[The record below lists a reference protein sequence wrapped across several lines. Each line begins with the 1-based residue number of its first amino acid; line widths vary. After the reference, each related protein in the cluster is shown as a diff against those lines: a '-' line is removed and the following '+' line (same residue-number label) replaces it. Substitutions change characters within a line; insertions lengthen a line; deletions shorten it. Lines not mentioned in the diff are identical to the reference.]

1 MYFTQYLHILGYIIQ
16 INKRNIMLP
25 RYENKINEIQ
35 KMLSNLISEVVQAH
49 NQALVAFKD
58 HNVDQFDAVKGTL
71 KTIQSE
77 ANAIDNEIVKTFALF
92 GPEAQELRMLVA
104 YLKLT
109 NELLRIAEGSKK
121 YASRMREQCEGECNL
136 KPFDEIVIQL
146 HTTALNAMIYIEACF
161 KKPGECNV
169 EDLYR
174 KVMVEESKNDDL
186 FSILEKEIMTQIMGE
201 QELSVEYVRILG
213 TLRKLERACDRS
225 GNIANLLLYAAKGG
239 GIKDY

>member
-1 MYFTQYLHILGYIIQ
+1 
-16 INKRNIMLP
+16 MLP
-25 RYENKINEIQ
+25 KYEQKIKDIQ
-35 KMLSNLISEVVQAH
+35 SMIAELMGQVVEA
-49 NQALVAFKD
+49 NQITLDAYKAQDNSKY
-58 HNVDQFDAVKGTL
+58 DAVRTVL
-71 KTIQSE
+71 KSVGSE

-121 YASRMREQCEGECNL
+121 YASRMREHCEGECNL
-136 KPFDEIVIQL
+136 APFNEIVIQL
-146 HTTALNAMIYIEACF
+146 HTTALNAMVYIEECF
-161 KKPGECNV
+161 NKPGECNV

-174 KVMVEESKNDDL
+174 RIMVEESKNDDL

-213 TLRKLERACDRS
+213 TLRKLERACDRAV
-225 GNIANLLLYAAKGG
+225 NIANLLLYAAKGG
-239 GIKDY
+239 EINIY

>member
-1 MYFTQYLHILGYIIQ
+1 MLPKYEQKIKEIQ
-16 INKRNIMLP
+16 SLIAELMRQVVEANQVTLEAYKNHDNAAYDSVRNIL
-25 RYENKINEIQ
+25 KSI
-35 KMLSNLISEVVQAH
+35 
-49 NQALVAFKD
+49 
-58 HNVDQFDAVKGTL
+58 DA
-71 KTIQSE
+71 E

-121 YASRMREQCEGECNL
+121 YARRMREHCEGECNL
-136 KPFDEIVIQL
+136 APFDDIVIKL
-146 HTTALNAMIYIEACF
+146 HTTSLNAMMYIEECF
-161 KKPGECNV
+161 NKPGECNV

-174 KVMVEESKNDDL
+174 KIMVEESKNDDL

-213 TLRKLERACDRS
+213 TLRKLERACDRAV
-225 GNIANLLLYAAKGG
+225 NIANLLLYAVKGG
-239 GIKDY
+239 EIKVY

>member
-1 MYFTQYLHILGYIIQ
+1 MLPKYEQKIKDIQNMIAELMGQVVEANQVTLEAYKNHDNAQYDSV
-16 INKRNIMLP
+16 RNI
-25 RYENKINEIQ
+25 
-35 KMLSNLISEVVQAH
+35 
-49 NQALVAFKD
+49 
-58 HNVDQFDAVKGTL
+58 L
-71 KTIQSE
+71 KSIESE

-109 NELLRIAEGSKK
+109 NELLRIAAGSKK
-121 YASRMREQCEGECNL
+121 YAKRMREHCEGECNL
-136 KPFDEIVIQL
+136 APFDDIVIKL
-146 HTTALNAMIYIEACF
+146 HTTSLNAMIYIEECF

-213 TLRKLERACDRS
+213 TLRKLERSCDRAV
-225 GNIANLLLYAAKGG
+225 NIANLLLYAAKGG
-239 GIKDY
+239 EINIY

>member
-1 MYFTQYLHILGYIIQ
+1 MLPKYEQKIKDIQ
-16 INKRNIMLP
+16 NMIAELMGQVVEANQVTLEAYKNHDNSKYDSVRNI
-25 RYENKINEIQ
+25 
-35 KMLSNLISEVVQAH
+35 
-49 NQALVAFKD
+49 
-58 HNVDQFDAVKGTL
+58 L
-71 KTIQSE
+71 KSIEAE

-121 YASRMREQCEGECNL
+121 YAKRMRGHCEGECNL
-136 KPFDEIVIQL
+136 APFDDIVIKL
-146 HTTALNAMIYIEACF
+146 HTTSLNAMIYIEECF
-161 KKPGECNV
+161 KNPGECNV

-213 TLRKLERACDRS
+213 TLRKLERSCDRAV
-225 GNIANLLLYAAKGG
+225 NIANLLLYAAKGG
-239 GIKDY
+239 EINIY

>member
-1 MYFTQYLHILGYIIQ
+1 
-16 INKRNIMLP
+16 MLP
-25 RYENKINEIQ
+25 KYEQKIKYIQ
-35 KMLSNLISEVVQAH
+35 SMIAEPMGQVVEANQITLDAYKAH
-49 NQALVAFKD
+49 DLAQYDRVK
-58 HNVDQFDAVKGTL
+58 NVL
-71 KTIQSE
+71 KSIDSE

-121 YASRMREQCEGECNL
+121 YARRMREHCEGECNL
-136 KPFDEIVIQL
+136 APFDDIVIKL
-146 HTTALNAMIYIEACF
+146 HTTSLNAMMYIEECF
-161 KKPGECNV
+161 NKPGECNV
-169 EDLYR
+169 EELYR
-174 KVMVEESKNDDL
+174 KIMVEESKNDDL

-225 GNIANLLLYAAKGG
+225 VNIANLLLYAAKGG
-239 GIKDY
+239 EINIY

>member
-1 MYFTQYLHILGYIIQ
+1 MLPKYEQKIKDVQGLIAELMGQVVEANQVTLDAYKNHDNGQYDSV
-16 INKRNIMLP
+16 RNI
-25 RYENKINEIQ
+25 
-35 KMLSNLISEVVQAH
+35 
-49 NQALVAFKD
+49 
-58 HNVDQFDAVKGTL
+58 L
-71 KTIQSE
+71 KSIDSE

-121 YASRMREQCEGECNL
+121 YARRMREHCEGECNL
-136 KPFDEIVIQL
+136 APFDDIVIKL
-146 HTTALNAMIYIEACF
+146 HTTSLNAMVYIQECF
-161 KKPGECNV
+161 NQSGECNV

-174 KVMVEESKNDDL
+174 KIMVEESKNDDL

-213 TLRKLERACDRS
+213 TLRKLERACDRAV
-225 GNIANLLLYAAKGG
+225 NIANLLLYAAKGG
-239 GIKDY
+239 EIKLY

>member
-1 MYFTQYLHILGYIIQ
+1 
-16 INKRNIMLP
+16 MLP
-25 RYENKINEIQ
+25 KYEQKIKDIQ
-35 KMLSNLISEVVQAH
+35 SMIAELMGQVVEANQITLDAYKAH
-49 NQALVAFKD
+49 DLAQYDRVK
-58 HNVDQFDAVKGTL
+58 NVL
-71 KTIQSE
+71 KSIDSE

-121 YASRMREQCEGECNL
+121 YAKRMREHCEGECNL
-136 KPFDEIVIQL
+136 APFDEIVIQL
-146 HTTALNAMIYIEACF
+146 HTTSLNAMVYIEECF
-161 KKPGECNV
+161 NKPGECNV

-174 KVMVEESKNDDL
+174 KIMVEESKNDDL

-225 GNIANLLLYAAKGG
+225 VNIANLLLYAAKGG
-239 GIKDY
+239 EINIY

>member
-1 MYFTQYLHILGYIIQ
+1 MLPKYEQKIKDIQ
-16 INKRNIMLP
+16 NMIAELMGQVVEANQVTLEAYKTHDNAKYDSVRNI
-25 RYENKINEIQ
+25 
-35 KMLSNLISEVVQAH
+35 
-49 NQALVAFKD
+49 
-58 HNVDQFDAVKGTL
+58 L
-71 KTIQSE
+71 KSIDSE

-121 YASRMREQCEGECNL
+121 YAKRMREHMEGECDL
-136 KPFDEIVIQL
+136 KPFDEIIIKL
-146 HTTALNAMIYIEACF
+146 HTTSLNAMTYIERCF
-161 KKPGECNV
+161 VQPGECNV

-174 KVMVEESKNDDL
+174 KIMVEESKNDDL

-213 TLRKLERACDRS
+213 TLRKLERACDRAV
-225 GNIANLLLYAAKGG
+225 NIGNLLLYAAKGG
-239 GIKDY
+239 EINIY

>member
-1 MYFTQYLHILGYIIQ
+1 MLPKYEQKIKEIQ
-16 INKRNIMLP
+16 SLIAELMRQVVEANQVTLEAYKNHDNAAYDSVRNIL
-25 RYENKINEIQ
+25 KSI
-35 KMLSNLISEVVQAH
+35 
-49 NQALVAFKD
+49 
-58 HNVDQFDAVKGTL
+58 DA
-71 KTIQSE
+71 E

-121 YASRMREQCEGECNL
+121 YARRMREHCEGECNL
-136 KPFDEIVIQL
+136 APFDDIVIKL
-146 HTTALNAMIYIEACF
+146 HTTSLNAMMYIEECF
-161 KKPGECNV
+161 NKPGECNV

-174 KVMVEESKNDDL
+174 KIMVEESKNDDL

-213 TLRKLERACDRS
+213 TLRKLERACDRAV
-225 GNIANLLLYAAKGG
+225 NIANLLLYAAKGG
-239 GIKDY
+239 EIKVY

>member
-1 MYFTQYLHILGYIIQ
+1 MLPKYEQKIKEIQ
-16 INKRNIMLP
+16 SMIAELMGQVVEANQVTLEAYKNHDNAAYDSVRNI
-25 RYENKINEIQ
+25 
-35 KMLSNLISEVVQAH
+35 
-49 NQALVAFKD
+49 
-58 HNVDQFDAVKGTL
+58 L
-71 KTIQSE
+71 KSIDSE

-121 YASRMREQCEGECNL
+121 YARRMREHCEGECNL
-136 KPFDEIVIQL
+136 RAFDDIVIKL
-146 HTTALNAMIYIEACF
+146 HATSLNAMTYIEACF
-161 KKPGECNV
+161 NSPGECNV

-174 KVMVEESKNDDL
+174 KIMVEESKNDDL

-213 TLRKLERACDRS
+213 TLRKLERACDRAV
-225 GNIANLLLYAAKGG
+225 NIAKLLLYAAKGG
-239 GIKDY
+239 EIKVY

>member
-1 MYFTQYLHILGYIIQ
+1 
-16 INKRNIMLP
+16 MLP
-25 RYENKINEIQ
+25 KYEQKIKDIQ
-35 KMLSNLISEVVQAH
+35 NMIAELMGQVVEA
-49 NQALVAFKD
+49 NQVTL
-58 HNVDQFDAVKGTL
+58 DAYKTHDNTKYDSVKNIL
-71 KTIQSE
+71 KSIDAE

-121 YASRMREQCEGECNL
+121 YARRMREHSEGECNL
-136 KPFDEIVIQL
+136 VPFDEIVIQL
-146 HTTALNAMIYIEACF
+146 HTTSLNAIAYIEECF
-161 KKPGECNV
+161 NKPGECNV

-174 KVMVEESKNDDL
+174 KIMVEESKNDDL

-213 TLRKLERACDRS
+213 TLRKLERACDRAV
-225 GNIANLLLYAAKGG
+225 NIANLLLYAAKGG
-239 GIKDY
+239 EINIY

>member
-1 MYFTQYLHILGYIIQ
+1 MLPKYDQKVKEIQ
-16 INKRNIMLP
+16 SLIAELMGQVVEANQVTLDAYKNHDNTAYDSVRNI
-25 RYENKINEIQ
+25 
-35 KMLSNLISEVVQAH
+35 
-49 NQALVAFKD
+49 
-58 HNVDQFDAVKGTL
+58 L
-71 KTIQSE
+71 KSIDVE
-77 ANAIDNEIVKTFALF
+77 ANTIDNEIVKTFALF

-121 YASRMREQCEGECNL
+121 YARRMREHCEGECNL
-136 KPFDEIVIQL
+136 APFDDIVIKL
-146 HTTALNAMIYIEACF
+146 HTTSLNAMTYIEECF

-213 TLRKLERACDRS
+213 TLRKLERACDRAV
-225 GNIANLLLYAAKGG
+225 NIANLLLYAAKGG
-239 GIKDY
+239 EIKVY

>member
-1 MYFTQYLHILGYIIQ
+1 
-16 INKRNIMLP
+16 MLP
-25 RYENKINEIQ
+25 KYEQKIKDIQ
-35 KMLSNLISEVVQAH
+35 SMIAELMGQVVEANQITLDAYKAH
-49 NQALVAFKD
+49 DLAEYDKVR
-58 HNVDQFDAVKGTL
+58 NVL
-71 KTIQSE
+71 KSIDSE

-121 YASRMREQCEGECNL
+121 YARRMREHCEGECNL
-136 KPFDEIVIQL
+136 APFDDIVIKL
-146 HTTALNAMIYIEACF
+146 HTTSLNAMMYIEECF
-161 KKPGECNV
+161 NKPGECNV
-169 EDLYR
+169 EELYR
-174 KVMVEESKNDDL
+174 KIMVEESKNDDL

-225 GNIANLLLYAAKGG
+225 VNIANLLLYAAKGG
-239 GIKDY
+239 EINIY

>member
-1 MYFTQYLHILGYIIQ
+1 MLPKYEQKIKDIQ
-16 INKRNIMLP
+16 SMIAELMGQVVEANQVTLDAYKTHDNAKYDSVRNI
-25 RYENKINEIQ
+25 
-35 KMLSNLISEVVQAH
+35 
-49 NQALVAFKD
+49 
-58 HNVDQFDAVKGTL
+58 L
-71 KTIQSE
+71 KSIDSE

-121 YASRMREQCEGECNL
+121 YARRMREHCEGECNL
-136 KPFDEIVIQL
+136 APFNEIVIQL
-146 HTTALNAMIYIEACF
+146 HTTSLNAMVYIEACF
-161 KKPGECNV
+161 NKPGECNV

-174 KVMVEESKNDDL
+174 KIMVEESKNDDL

-213 TLRKLERACDRS
+213 TLRKLERACDRAV
-225 GNIANLLLYAAKGG
+225 NIANLLLYAAKGG
-239 GIKDY
+239 EINIY

>member
-1 MYFTQYLHILGYIIQ
+1 
-16 INKRNIMLP
+16 MLP
-25 RYENKINEIQ
+25 KYEQKIKDIQ
-35 KMLSNLISEVVQAH
+35 VLIAELMGQVVEA
-49 NQALVAFKD
+49 NQITLEAYKEHD
-58 HNVDQFDAVKGTL
+58 NGKYDSVKRIL
-71 KTIQSE
+71 KSIDSE

-121 YASRMREQCEGECNL
+121 YANRMREHCEGECNL
-136 KPFDEIVIQL
+136 APFDDIVIKL
-146 HTTALNAMIYIEACF
+146 HTTSLNAMVYIEACF
-161 KKPGECNV
+161 KNPGECNV
-169 EDLYR
+169 DDLYR

-213 TLRKLERACDRS
+213 TLRKLERACDRAV
-225 GNIANLLLYAAKGG
+225 NIASLLLYAAKGG
-239 GIKDY
+239 EINIY

>member
-1 MYFTQYLHILGYIIQ
+1 
-16 INKRNIMLP
+16 MLP
-25 RYENKINEIQ
+25 KYEQKIKDIQNMIAELMGQVVEANKVT
-35 KMLSNLISEVVQAH
+35 L
-49 NQALVAFKD
+49 
-58 HNVDQFDAVKGTL
+58 DAYQTHDNKKYDSVRIIL
-71 KTIQSE
+71 KFIESE

-121 YASRMREQCEGECNL
+121 YAKRMREHMEGECDL
-136 KPFDEIVIQL
+136 KPFDDIIIKL
-146 HTTALNAMIYIEACF
+146 HTTSLNAMIYIENCF
-161 KKPGECNV
+161 VNPGECNV

-174 KVMVEESKNDDL
+174 KIMVEESKNDDL

-213 TLRKLERACDRS
+213 TLRKLERACDRAV
-225 GNIANLLLYAAKGG
+225 NIGNLLLYAAKGG
-239 GIKDY
+239 EINIY

>member
-1 MYFTQYLHILGYIIQ
+1 
-16 INKRNIMLP
+16 MLP
-25 RYENKINEIQ
+25 KYEQKIKDIQ
-35 KMLSNLISEVVQAH
+35 SMIAELMGQVVEANQITLDAYKAH
-49 NQALVAFKD
+49 DLAEYDRVRS
-58 HNVDQFDAVKGTL
+58 VL
-71 KTIQSE
+71 KSIDSE

-121 YASRMREQCEGECNL
+121 YARRMREHCEGECNL
-136 KPFDEIVIQL
+136 APFDDIVIKL
-146 HTTALNAMIYIEACF
+146 HTTSLNAMIYIEECF
-161 KKPGECNV
+161 NKPGECNV
-169 EDLYR
+169 EELYR
-174 KVMVEESKNDDL
+174 KIMVEESKNDDL

-225 GNIANLLLYAAKGG
+225 VNIANLLLYAAKGG
-239 GIKDY
+239 EINIY

>member
-1 MYFTQYLHILGYIIQ
+1 
-16 INKRNIMLP
+16 MLP
-25 RYENKINEIQ
+25 KYEQKIKDIQ
-35 KMLSNLISEVVQAH
+35 SMIAELMGQVVEANQITLDAYKAH
-49 NQALVAFKD
+49 DLAQYDRVK
-58 HNVDQFDAVKGTL
+58 NVL
-71 KTIQSE
+71 KSIDSE

-121 YASRMREQCEGECNL
+121 YARRMREHCEGECNL
-136 KPFDEIVIQL
+136 APFDDIVIKL
-146 HTTALNAMIYIEACF
+146 HTTSLNAMMYIEECF
-161 KKPGECNV
+161 NKPGECNV
-169 EDLYR
+169 EELYR
-174 KVMVEESKNDDL
+174 KIMVEESKNDDL

-225 GNIANLLLYAAKGG
+225 VNIANLLLYAAKGG
-239 GIKDY
+239 EINIY

>member
-1 MYFTQYLHILGYIIQ
+1 
-16 INKRNIMLP
+16 MLP
-25 RYENKINEIQ
+25 KYEQKIKDIQ
-35 KMLSNLISEVVQAH
+35 SMIAELMGQVVEANQITLDAYKAH
-49 NQALVAFKD
+49 DLAQYDRVK
-58 HNVDQFDAVKGTL
+58 NVL
-71 KTIQSE
+71 KSIDSE

-121 YASRMREQCEGECNL
+121 YARRMREHCEGECNL
-136 KPFDEIVIQL
+136 APFDDIVIKL
-146 HTTALNAMIYIEACF
+146 HTTPLNAMIYIEECF
-161 KKPGECNV
+161 NKPGECNV
-169 EDLYR
+169 EELYR
-174 KVMVEESKNDDL
+174 KIMVEESKNDDL

-225 GNIANLLLYAAKGG
+225 VNIANLLLYAAKGG
-239 GIKDY
+239 EINIY

>member
-1 MYFTQYLHILGYIIQ
+1 MLPKYEQKIKDIQ
-16 INKRNIMLP
+16 SMIAELMGQVVEANQVTLDAYKAHDNTKYDSVRNI
-25 RYENKINEIQ
+25 
-35 KMLSNLISEVVQAH
+35 
-49 NQALVAFKD
+49 
-58 HNVDQFDAVKGTL
+58 L
-71 KTIQSE
+71 KSIDSE

-121 YASRMREQCEGECNL
+121 YAKRMREHCEGECNL
-136 KPFDEIVIQL
+136 APFDEIVIQL
-146 HTTALNAMIYIEACF
+146 HTTSLNAMIYIETCF
-161 KKPGECNV
+161 NKPGECNV

-174 KVMVEESKNDDL
+174 KIMVEESKNDDL

-213 TLRKLERACDRS
+213 TLRKLERACDRAV
-225 GNIANLLLYAAKGG
+225 NIANLLLYAAKGG
-239 GIKDY
+239 EINIY

>member
-1 MYFTQYLHILGYIIQ
+1 
-16 INKRNIMLP
+16 MLP
-25 RYENKINEIQ
+25 KYEQKIKDIQ
-35 KMLSNLISEVVQAH
+35 NMIAELMGQVVEA
-49 NQALVAFKD
+49 NQVTL
-58 HNVDQFDAVKGTL
+58 DAYKTHDNAKYDSVRTIL
-71 KTIQSE
+71 KSIETE

-121 YASRMREQCEGECNL
+121 YARRMREHCEGECNL
-136 KPFDEIVIQL
+136 APFDEIVIQL
-146 HTTALNAMIYIEACF
+146 HSTALNAMVYIEECF
-161 KKPGECNV
+161 NKPGECNV

-174 KVMVEESKNDDL
+174 KIMVEESKNDDL

-213 TLRKLERACDRS
+213 TLRKLERSCDRS
-225 GNIANLLLYAAKGG
+225 VNIANLLLYAAKGG
-239 GIKDY
+239 EINIY

>member
-1 MYFTQYLHILGYIIQ
+1 
-16 INKRNIMLP
+16 MLP
-25 RYENKINEIQ
+25 KYEQKIKDIQ
-35 KMLSNLISEVVQAH
+35 SMIAELMGQVVEA
-49 NQALVAFKD
+49 NQITLEAYKAQDNSKY
-58 HNVDQFDAVKGTL
+58 DAVRTVL
-71 KTIQSE
+71 KSVGSE

-121 YASRMREQCEGECNL
+121 YARRMREHCEGECNL
-136 KPFDEIVIQL
+136 APFDDIVIKL
-146 HTTALNAMIYIEACF
+146 HTTSLNAMIYIEECF
-161 KKPGECNV
+161 NKPGECNV
-169 EDLYR
+169 EELYR
-174 KVMVEESKNDDL
+174 KIMVEESKNDDL

-225 GNIANLLLYAAKGG
+225 VNIANLLLYAAKGG
-239 GIKDY
+239 EINIY